1 MHKIS
6 DRMREEPKIINC
18 RNTEHYTPELS
29 RKALTKAFWD
39 HILNE
44 DDPNIMS
51 EKWLD
56 HFTEILCQIAL
67 PMSRKVK
74 NSYAPFIDMKLRH
87 KMLPHDLHEKIHQ
100 TLRP

>member
-1 MHKIS
+1 MLK
-6 DRMREEPKIINC
+6 ELKIINC
-18 RNTEHYTPELS
+18 RNTKHNTPELF
-29 RKALTKAFWD
+29 REAPTKAFWD

-56 HFTEILCQIAL
+56 QFAEILDQTAP

-74 NSYAPFIDMKLRH
+74 NSYDPFIDTELRH
-87 KMLPHDLHEKIHQ
+87 KMLPLDLQKKIHQ
-100 TLRP
+100 TL